1 MKAKAKTSTGKTR
14 SNQLRARRNDLTIVG
29 RRVGLGPARPDL
41 EPVYFRWVEEWQ
53 RVESI
58 LEPPPLPPIMITAAG
73 PTAWSAGDWP
83 DEAWFTIYELEE
95 LRPIGHLA
103 LLDIDLLDDTASLL
117 LFIGEPWA
125 RGKGFGTEALKLMV
139 DYAFQVLELQTM
151 ETIIGEFNLAGL
163 RAYTRAGFHEV
174 ERRRRIYQGML
185 WNDIVLEC
193 QAIDQVSPLL
203 RGFSTLPQMRSHL

>member
-1 MKAKAKTSTGKTR
+1 MNSRIGISTDNMSSGDHI
-14 SNQLRARRNDLTIVG
+14 SRRNDLTIVG
-29 RRVGLGPARPDL
+29 RTVGLGPARPDL
-41 EPVYFRWVEEWQ
+41 EPVYFRWIEEWQ

-58 LEPPPLPPIMITAAG
+58 LEPPPLPPIMISAAA
-73 PTAWSAGDWP
+73 PTIWSAGDWP
-83 DEAWFTIYELEE
+83 DEAWFTIYELKGSV
-95 LRPIGHLA
+95 PIGHLA
-103 LLDIDLLDDTASLL
+103 LLDIDLLDDSASIL

-125 RGKGFGTEALKLMV
+125 RGKGYGTEALKLMV

-151 ETIIGEFNLAGL
+151 ETIVGEFNLAGL

-193 QAIDQVSPLL
+193 QAIDQVSLLL
-203 RGFSTLPQMRSHL
+203 RGFSTLPPIQSQL